1 MPASMAESRVGDF
14 MGLYTG
20 GIFYP
25 LDPRPEEVDIR
36 DIAHSLSMS
45 CRYTGHVR
53 RFYSVA
59 EHSVLIAKWLETR
72 GETNAVCFAG
82 LLHDAGEAYL
92 SDIAS
97 PAKRHMPEYRIIE
110 DKIIDVVLNKYG
122 IEELPE
128 IVKFADKAILQDEM
142 SELFRPVPRW
152 ADKSKGLRISIVGW
166 TPAMAEHKFLEAY
179 RRYVSFN

>member
-1 MPASMAESRVGDF
+1 

-36 DIAHSLSMS
+36 DIAHALSMS

-82 LLHDAGEAYL
+82 LLHDAGDAYL

-128 IVKFADKAILQDEM
+128 IVKFADKAIL
-142 SELFRPVPRW
+142 
-152 ADKSKGLRISIVGW
+152 DKSKGLRISIVGW